1 MSAETPQRL
10 KRKLATAG
18 LYGVI
23 TIVSAAVAFAG
34 FEVYTRSQLVKRYN
48 ESDQGLPL
56 IIQNQ
61 PLHIAEVD
69 ALFDRKVRIDPEGF
83 YFKVNETF
91 ATGLVATN
99 GHVQEYVVRTNSLGY
114 LSDRSYRTERD
125 PAAPEYRIA
134 VLGDSM
140 TGTTTMSRQWVDTLE
155 DLLNDRA
162 VLRKAVGG
170 KTFKTINLGWP
181 GAGFEAFLKAYLEK
195 AKKFSPDMVIVNF
208 IELDFVRT
216 TAGPHM
222 TDMDEAVAKAER
234 CLREIVGD
242 HGNVI
247 VTFMPMYGEMF
258 PDLPARMPVLTEQ
271 LRKRVAP
278 IEVIDLRKLMP
289 TQVGAEK
296 AKQWYNFPNDS
307 HMSDLGGELYARAM
321 ASVISER
328 LAGTRIDFRKA
339 PSRFFSA
346 ETMDQPVQNGKQAY
360 TLKILNQPEK
370 LRALRRAIS
379 TRYLET
385 KTSRTAHFYSLDRFK
400 GMKQNFFQVP
410 PGIPVQ
416 GGFEKITY
424 GDGQK
429 DYGYLNVICKTPPIT
444 IDNPACYQFFYVM
457 VKD

>member
-1 MSAETPQRL
+1 MHTERL
-10 KRKLATAG
+10 KQKLATAG
-18 LYGVI
+18 LYTLI
-23 TIVSAAVAFAG
+23 TIVSTAVAFAG

-61 PLHIAEVD
+61 PLHISEVD
-69 ALFDRKVRIDPEGF
+69 ALFDRKVRMDPEGF

-99 GHVQEYVVRTNSLGY
+99 GHIQEYVVRTNSLGY
-114 LSDRSYRTERD
+114 LSDRPYRVDRD
-125 PAAPEYRIA
+125 SAAPEYRIA

-155 DLLNDRA
+155 DLLNDSA

-195 AKKFSPDMVIVNF
+195 AKKFSPDMVIINF

-222 TDMDEAVAKAER
+222 TDTDEAVAIAER
-234 CLREIVGD
+234 CLRQIVRD
-242 HGNVI
+242 HGNVL
-247 VTFMPMYGEMF
+247 VSLVPMYGEMF
-258 PDLPARMPVLTEQ
+258 PALSTRMPVLTEQ
-271 LRKRVAP
+271 LQKRVAP
-278 IEVIDLRKLMP
+278 LEVIDLRKLMP
-289 TQVGAEK
+289 IQVGAES

-321 ASVISER
+321 ASAISER
-328 LAGTRIDFRKA
+328 LVGTRIDFSKA
-339 PSRFFSA
+339 PSKFFSA
-346 ETMDQPVQNGKQAY
+346 ETMDQPAQNRRQAY

-370 LRALRRAIS
+370 LKALRRAIS
-379 TRYLET
+379 PRYLKT
-385 KTSRTAHFYSLDRFK
+385 KTTRTAHLYSLDKLK

-424 GDGQK
+424 GDGPE

-444 IDNPACYQFFYVM
+444 IDNPACYQFFYVI

>member
-1 MSAETPQRL
+1 MNIEPPQRL
-10 KRKLATAG
+10 KRNLATVGRYA
-18 LYGVI
+18 LI
-23 TIVSAAVAFAG
+23 TIASTAVAFAG
-34 FEVYTRSQLVKRYN
+34 FEFYTRSQLVKRYN

-61 PLHIAEVD
+61 PLHISEVD

-114 LSDRSYRTERD
+114 LSDRPYRTERD
-125 PAAPEYRIA
+125 PAAAEYRIA

-140 TGTTTMSRQWVDTLE
+140 TGTTTMSRHWVDTLE

-162 VLRKAVGG
+162 VLRKAVEG

-195 AKKFSPDMVIVNF
+195 AKKFSPDMVIINF
-208 IELDFVRT
+208 IELDFART
-216 TAGPHM
+216 TAGAHM
-222 TDMDEAVAKAER
+222 TDMDEAVAKADKF
-234 CLREIVGD
+234 LRQIVGD
-242 HGNVI
+242 HGNVL

-258 PDLPARMPVLTEQ
+258 PDLSERMPVLTEQ
-271 LRKRVAP
+271 FRKRVAP
-278 IEVIDLRKLMP
+278 IEVMDLRKLMP
-289 TQVGAEK
+289 TQVGPEE

-328 LAGTRIDFRKA
+328 LAGIRIDFSKA

-346 ETMDQPVQNGKQAY
+346 ENIDQPAQNGKQAY

-370 LRALRRAIS
+370 LKALRRAIS
-379 TRYLET
+379 PRYLET
-385 KTSRTAHFYSLDRFK
+385 KTSRTAHFYSLDKLK

-424 GDGQK
+424 GDGHE

-444 IDNPACYQFFYVM
+444 IDNPACYQFFYVI